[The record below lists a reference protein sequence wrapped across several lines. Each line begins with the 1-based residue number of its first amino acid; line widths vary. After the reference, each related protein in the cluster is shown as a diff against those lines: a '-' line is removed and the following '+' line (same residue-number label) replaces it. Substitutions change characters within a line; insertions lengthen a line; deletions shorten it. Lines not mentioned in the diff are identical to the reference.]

1 MSEIPKILLVFRFN
15 NDEFR
20 QEMTDEYIQ
29 LRTEYR
35 QTGVSKVK
43 KDYDKNLQK
52 EFELW
57 LMEKKKQSQPS

>member
-20 QEMTDEYIQ
+20 QQMTDEYIQ